1 MFDPKERAKISAKK
15 KLATIAELHEAAHGV
30 APIRGYFK
38 CDQSKILREK
48 RLGIRKRLESTPL
61 LIIGIMVENKQSA

>member
-1 MFDPKERAKISAKK
+1 MCLFVFDSKERAKITAKK
-15 KLATIAELHEAAHGV
+15 KLATIAERDEAAQGV

-48 RLGIRKRLESTPL
+48 RIRIRKRLDSMP
-61 LIIGIMVENKQSA
+61 

>member
-1 MFDPKERAKISAKK
+1 MFDSKERVKISAKK
-15 KLATIAELHEAAHGV
+15 KLATIAERDEAAHGA

-48 RLGIRKRLESTPL
+48 RLGIRKRLDSMP
-61 LIIGIMVENKQSA
+61 

>member
-1 MFDPKERAKISAKK
+1 MCDSKEMAKISAKK
-15 KLATIAELHEAAHGV
+15 KFATLAERDEAAHGV

-48 RLGIRKRLESTPL
+48 RLGIRKRLDSLP
-61 LIIGIMVENKQSA
+61 